1 MPPTLADRVRHILE
15 AIEEIERALA
25 GKSLQEFSADRFLR
39 AGIERLLEIVCEAL
53 RHLPDDVKG
62 KETAVAWPK
71 MIDFGNRPRHAYRR
85 IDSEIVWNVIQNDL
99 PPLKTFVERVLRRE
113 GG

>member
-1 MPPTLADRVRHILE
+1 V
-15 AIEEIERALA
+15 
-25 GKSLQEFSADRFLR
+25 
-39 AGIERLLEIVCEAL
+39 EAL

-71 MIDFGNRPRHAYRR
+71 MIDFGNRLRHTYRR
-85 IDSEIVWNVIQNDL
+85 IDGEIVWNVIPKDL

-113 GG
+113 G